1 MKRLIA
7 VTVAVIMSLT
17 LISPSMQAAEW
28 DTSKP
33 PVSVIR
39 QIVPERPSGD
49 DHPWI
54 DQYKSLNWPSYRVPV
69 WVQGLLRS
77 LQITVYRIDVQEPTQ
92 NSIESSLDTS
102 SSGAD

>member
-7 VTVAVIMSLT
+7 LTVAAVMSLT
-17 LISPSMQAAEW
+17 FFSPCLQAAEW

-49 DHPWI
+49 DDPFGVDKNQGHGFTWMNLI
-54 DQYKSLNWPSYRVPV
+54 SAFLSGIEIV
-69 WVQGLLRS
+69 WYDMTGDPPLAVGSPRGTASCPRLGM
-77 LQITVYRIDVQEPTQ
+77 
-92 NSIESSLDTS
+92 N
-102 SSGAD
+102 